1 MSKYGDLI
9 KKARETEP
17 ENQESGLPEDQITIN
32 TENRKTRKPE
42 DQKSGLPENQKTR
55 KPENQK
61 SGLPEQELEQE
72 EMVNLC
78 VKVPISQRRYWMSK
92 AKEQGITVTS
102 VILEAL
108 KEKFGLPE
116 NQKTRKPNQ

>member
-17 ENQESGLPEDQITIN
+17 ENQIAIN
-32 TENRKTRKPE
+32 TE
-42 DQKSGLPENQKTR
+42 DQTSCLPSQE
-55 KPENQK
+55 P
-61 SGLPEQELEQE
+61 ELEQ
-72 EMVNLC
+72 MVNLC

-102 VILEAL
+102 VIVEAL
-108 KEKFGLPE
+108 IQKFGEPD
-116 NQKTRKPNQ
+116 NQKARKP

>member
-17 ENQESGLPEDQITIN
+17 ENQKTRNTEDHISGLASQEP
-32 TENRKTRKPE
+32 
-42 DQKSGLPENQKTR
+42 
-55 KPENQK
+55 
-61 SGLPEQELEQE
+61 ELEQ
-72 EMVNLC
+72 MVNLC

-102 VILEAL
+102 VIVEAL
-108 KEKFGLPE
+108 TQKFGEPD
-116 NQKTRKPNQ
+116 NQKARKP